1 MITIEKTRELY
12 GELPKDVEE
21 DPYYQ
26 KEFLKLVDDEIK
38 NHGEAWVKEHRVM
51 LLSQWE
57 YVRTL
62 V

>member
-1 MITIEKTRELY
+1 MVTLKKAKELY
-12 GELPKDVEE
+12 GELPKDVIE

-26 KEFLKLVDDEIK
+26 KEFLILVDEEVK
-38 NHGEAWVKEHRVM
+38 THGEEWVKEHRVM